1 MQPLALFLPIDAV
14 LNKITEALAHGPAAV
29 VVAPPGAGKTTRI
42 PLVLADAPFAAHKKI
57 LVLEPRRVAARAAA
71 ERMAAS
77 LGERVGE
84 TVGLRMRAQSTVSDK
99 TQIEVVTEGVF
110 TRMILADPMLEGIS
124 AVLFDEFHERSLDAD
139 LGLALALDTA
149 AGLREDLRLLVMS
162 ATLDGARVAHLLDDA
177 PVIVSE
183 GRAFPVETR
192 YLGRD
197 PREPVEAAAAAAILR
212 ALRSDHGSILA
223 FLPGQAEISRTEN
236 LLAERLRDPAIEIA
250 PLYAA
255 IDPAA
260 QTRAIAPV
268 PPGRRKIILATSIA
282 ETSVTIDGVHVV
294 VDCGL
299 ARIPRFEP
307 DRGLTRLETVKV
319 SRASADQ
326 RRGRAGRTGPGV
338 CYRLW
343 EEAANGSLE
352 AFTPPEI
359 LSCDLSRLVLDLATW
374 GVREPRTLRW
384 LDLPPEPAL
393 AEARALLRGLAAI
406 DGEGALTDE
415 GRAIARLALP
425 PRLAKMVIDATR
437 EGSGRAAA
445 EIATLIVERGI
456 GGTSPDLAERLT
468 KFRGDSSPKA
478 KDARRLAGNFA
489 GAANAALSEIS
500 GAPPPQT
507 GEDADCGKLLALAFP
522 DRVAKAR
529 GRPGEFL
536 MANGRAATIAP
547 NEPLAKETYLAIG
560 EISGRAA
567 SARILLAAALAEEDL
582 ETIAGSN
589 IATSEEIFF
598 DKQSALV
605 RARKR
610 RRLGAL
616 ILTEQNLPI
625 VPGQDIA
632 RVLAKGIAG
641 LGLGRL
647 PWTKPLKQWRDRV
660 LFLARID
667 REAGWPDLS
676 DAFLAE
682 TIADWFAPFLVDKTS
697 LAEISPEDL
706 SAGLATLLAWDL
718 SRRLE
723 EEAPTHFVTPAGS
736 RIALDYGSGEGPVL
750 AARVQ
755 EFFGLSTHPSLARG
769 KFPLTLELL
778 SPASRP
784 IQITRD
790 LPGFW
795 RGSWASVKAEM
806 KGRYPRHEWPDDP
819 ATANATAR
827 AKPRAKA

>member
-1 MQPLALFLPIDAV
+1 MQPFAPSLPIDAV
-14 LNKITEALAHGPAAV
+14 LDEITAALERGPAAV

-42 PLVLADAPFAAHKKI
+42 PLVLASAPWAKAKKI

-71 ERMAAS
+71 QRMAAS

-84 TVGLRMRAQSTVSDK
+84 RVGLRMRAQSMVSDK
-99 TQIEVVTEGVF
+99 TLIEVVTEGVF

-149 AGLREDLRLLVMS
+149 GGLREDLHLLVMS
-162 ATLDGARVAHLLDDA
+162 ATLDGARVARLLDDA

-197 PREPVEAAAAAAILR
+197 PREPVEAATAAAILH
-212 ALRSDHGSILA
+212 ALRSDPGSILA
-223 FLPGQAEISRTEN
+223 FLPGQAEISRIES
-236 LLAERLRDPAIEIA
+236 LLAERLRDPSIEIA

-255 IDPAA
+255 VEPAA
-260 QTRAIAPV
+260 QARAIAPV
-268 PPGRRKIILATSIA
+268 PSGRRKIILATSIA
-282 ETSVTIDGVHVV
+282 ETSVTIEGVHVV

-352 AFTPPEI
+352 PFTPPEI
-359 LSCDLSRLVLDLATW
+359 LSCDLSRLVLDLASW
-374 GVREPRTLRW
+374 GVREPRALCW
-384 LDLPPEPAL
+384 LDPPPEPAVN
-393 AEARALLRGLAAI
+393 EARALLRGLAAI

-425 PRLAKMVIDATR
+425 PRLAKMVIDAAR
-437 EGSGRAAA
+437 EGCGRVAA

-456 GGTSPDLAERLT
+456 GGASPDLAERLA
-468 KFRGDSSPKA
+468 KFRGDSSPRA

-489 GAANAALSEIS
+489 AAANAALLEVS
-500 GAPPPQT
+500 GTAPPRASD
-507 GEDADCGKLLALAFP
+507 DADCGKLLALAFS
-522 DRVAKAR
+522 DRIAKKR

-536 MANGRAATIAP
+536 MANGRAVTIAP
-547 NEPLAKETYLAIG
+547 NEPLAKENFLAVG

-567 SARILLAAALAEEDL
+567 SARILLAAALAEKDL
-582 ETIAGSN
+582 ETIAGPN

-598 DKQSALV
+598 DKEGALV

-616 ILTEQNLPI
+616 ILNERNLPV
-625 VPGQDIA
+625 VPGPDTA
-632 RVLAKGIAG
+632 HVLAEALAD

-647 PWTKPLKQWRDRV
+647 PWTKPIRQWRDRV

-667 REAGWPDLS
+667 PEAGWPDLS
-676 DAFLAE
+676 DASLAE
-682 TIADWFAPFLVDKTS
+682 TITEWLAPFLADKIS
-697 LAEISPEDL
+697 LGDLSSEDL
-706 SAGLATLLAWDL
+706 GAALASLLPFDL
-718 SRRLE
+718 SRRLD

-736 RIALDYGSGEGPVL
+736 RIALDYGSDEGPVL

-755 EFFGLSTHPSLARG
+755 EFFGLATHPSLARG

-795 RGSWASVKAEM
+795 RGSWAAVKAEM
-806 KGRYPRHEWPDDP
+806 KGRYPRHEWPNDP
-819 ATANATAR
+819 ATAHATTR